1 VFTSRYNSTKIIVTT
16 RKQCVRARDVYES
29 GKTSTLARM
38 RSQYRNFTLRTPAFS
53 SNDDML
59 YYYFLEVYYIR
70 FCRYDLLSR
79 IVFVSNLLL
88 IGIRL
93 GLIK

>member
-1 VFTSRYNSTKIIVTT
+1 
-16 RKQCVRARDVYES
+16 
-29 GKTSTLARM
+29 
-38 RSQYRNFTLRTPAFS
+38 
-53 SNDDML
+53 ML

-88 IGIRL
+88 IGIRM